1 MQKPTPNSWDSRR
14 ERDIRLTMNELRA
27 LEDMGYFDGLSEL
40 AAIPDNFKVQSV
52 VAAQVARAAPFVR
65 RVSFYKPLDYPVVP
79 ALSQFMSQLAVR
91 DRTETYKTE
100 TQRKFDEAVGQVRI
114 LFGKIMRGEI
124 ASNAVIRS
132 IVGSFMDTFMK
143 DRNLILN
150 LASAPYHGLDHLYDH
165 SLKLCLLS
173 LSLASAAGYSRT
185 QSIEIAQGALLS
197 DVGMMLVPERIRL
210 KRGTLNESE
219 LFEIRKHPMYS
230 LTLLEHVH
238 GLSEATLIVPY
249 QHHERLSGTGYPDKR
264 AGNTVSK
271 FSRIV
276 AIADVFTALINK
288 RSYRESMVPYQAMVA
303 VLSMGGQGLLDGDQ
317 IKHFLRAVS
326 IFPLGSLVR
335 LSNGRIGKVV
345 APNSTEFTK
354 PIVSVLTA
362 ENGAILPRA
371 SIHQI
376 DLAQSEEKIMEA
388 LSGQAFSHHILD
400 GF

>member
-1 MQKPTPNSWDSRR
+1 MQNKTPNSWDNRR
-14 ERDIRLTMNELRA
+14 EREIRMTMNELKA
-27 LEDMGYFDGLSEL
+27 LEESGYFDGLSEL
-40 AAIPDNFKVQSV
+40 AVIPMDLQVHGV
-52 VAAQVARAAPFVR
+52 VASQVARAAPFVR
-65 RVSFYKPLDYPVVP
+65 KVSLYKPLDYPVVP

-91 DRTETYKTE
+91 DRTETYKTD
-100 TQRKFDEAVGQVRI
+100 TQRKFDEAVGQVKI
-114 LFGKIMRGEI
+114 LFGKIVRGEI

-132 IVGSFMDTFMK
+132 IVSSFMDTFMK

-150 LASAPYHGLDHLYDH
+150 LASAPYHGPDHIYDH

-185 QSIEIAQGALLS
+185 QSIEIAQGALLC

-210 KRGTLNESE
+210 KRGKLDESE

-288 RSYRESMVPYQAMVA
+288 RSYRESVVPYQAMVSLLA
-303 VLSMGGQGLLDGDQ
+303 MGGQGLLDGDQ
-317 IKHFLRAVS
+317 IKHFIRAVS

-335 LSNGRIGKVV
+335 LTNGRIGKVV
-345 APNSTEFTK
+345 APNPLEFTK
-354 PIVSVLTA
+354 PTISILTG
-362 ENGAILPRA
+362 ENGAPLPRNA
-371 SIHQI
+371 IHQI
-376 DLAQSEEKIMEA
+376 DLTRSEEKIVEA
-388 LSGQAFSHHILD
+388 LNGHAFSHNILD